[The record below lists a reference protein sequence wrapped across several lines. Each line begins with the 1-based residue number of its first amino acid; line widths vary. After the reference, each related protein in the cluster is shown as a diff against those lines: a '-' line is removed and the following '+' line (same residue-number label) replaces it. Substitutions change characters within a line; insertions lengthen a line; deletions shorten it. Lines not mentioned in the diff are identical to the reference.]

1 MKPKTICG
9 VDVASYVIR
18 MEEFHGYR
26 SPGMLIGG
34 VMIENGTTRLGST
47 PYLNVACETVICL
60 PDAVQLLTPCTFGNG
75 FLQVLDWGKFAL
87 TVYDRE
93 RLDGVR
99 VWLNPDGLD
108 GYPLICDWFQRTGT
122 SREKPPFEDLA
133 AEMLAVGSDLISS
146 CRVRLP
152 QPLKDKNPVPTGLC
166 PECRESYP
174 LRQGASCL
182 ACQGHAYYSAQE
194 RSP

>member
-1 MKPKTICG
+1 MQRETICG

-47 PYLNVACETVICL
+47 PYLNVVCETVVCL

-75 FLQVLDWGKFAL
+75 FMQVLDWGKFAL
-87 TVYDRE
+87 TVYDRD

-99 VWLNPDGLD
+99 VWLNPDGLN
-108 GYPLICDWFQRTGT
+108 GYPLINDWFRRTGAI
-122 SREKPPFEDLA
+122 REKPPFEDLA
-133 AEMLAVGSDLISS
+133 AEVLAAGSDLISS
-146 CRVRLP
+146 RRVRLP
-152 QPLKDKNPVPTGLC
+152 RSLKDKNPVPTGFC
-166 PECRESYP
+166 PECSESYP
-174 LRQGASCL
+174 LRQGPSCL
-182 ACQGHAYYSAQE
+182 ACQGHVYYEMQE
-194 RSP
+194 GSS

>member
-1 MKPKTICG
+1 MQRESICG

-34 VMIENGTTRLGST
+34 VMIENGTALLGST
-47 PYLNVACETVICL
+47 PYLNVVCETVVCL

-87 TVYDRE
+87 TVYDRD

-99 VWLNPDGLD
+99 VWLNPDGLT
-108 GYPLICDWFQRTGT
+108 GYPLIRNWFQRTDAR
-122 SREKPPFEDLA
+122 REKPPFEDLA
-133 AEMLAVGSDLISS
+133 AEVLAAGSDLVGSR
-146 CRVRLP
+146 RVRLP
-152 QPLKDKNPVPTGLC
+152 RSLKDKSPVPTGFC
-166 PECRESYP
+166 PACSESYP
-174 LRQGASCL
+174 LRQGPTCL
-182 ACQGHAYYSAQE
+182 ACQGQAYYLVQE
-194 RSP
+194 GSP